1 MLSIEIKFL
10 NGRYHST
17 PWGKNV
23 NEGMVE
29 WPPSPFRF
37 IRGMI
42 DTWKRKEMELVDE
55 KVMEVIKKLSKEPP
69 VFYLPP
75 ASSSHK
81 RVFLSANKADPSE
94 KNLIFDAFVVL
105 KRENPVYMLWN
116 ELTLNSEDIKI
127 LNSILSSMNYLG
139 RSESWIEASAIQP
152 ETFNTPPHYF
162 KVPVSNGD
170 IKSDT
175 DPIDIAC
182 IVPWDQYSQ
191 QPFCFKKGKA
201 KKKLSFFDLICLTSK
216 EVMDMKLS
224 EHPAIKWETYRR
236 NTYCFDIN
244 HNPKS
249 SKTGSHINAVLYS
262 IETKVAPMIT
272 ETLEVAEKFRRKLM
286 GIHKKVKGES
296 AEISL
301 NFSGKKINGKSAEG
315 HNHTYY
321 LPLDKN
327 SDGYIDHIAV
337 LSNIPFDADELTALD
352 IISSLWQSK
361 NKPDLL
367 TIPVMWGNADNL
379 CRMSPTLQSA
389 TPFLPTRFWKKSRGD
404 LKEWLQNEVER
415 ELENHSIEAK
425 LINMEFVNQEDK
437 GDFIMKNSSLR
448 IKWHQFRRNRKED
461 KPRWG
466 YNLKLTFDRP
476 LNMPVSIGYASH
488 FGMGLFLPK

>member
-1 MLSIEIKFL
+1 MLSIKIKFL

-42 DTWKRKEMELVDE
+42 DTWKRKRMELEDE

-81 RVFLSANKADPSE
+81 RVFLSANKADPSK

-105 KRENPVYMLWN
+105 KKDSPLYMLWN

-139 RSESWIEASAIQP
+139 RSESWIEASSCQS
-152 ETFNTPPHYF
+152 ETFKTPPGYF
-162 KVPVSNGD
+162 KVPASNGD
-170 IKSDT
+170 IKSGT
-175 DPIDIAC
+175 EPIDIAC
-182 IVPWDQYSQ
+182 IIPWDQYSQ
-191 QPFCFKKGKA
+191 QPFHSKKGKA
-201 KKKLSFFDLICLTSK
+201 QKEFPFFDLICLTSK

-224 EHPAIKWETYRR
+224 EHPAIKWITYRR
-236 NTYCFDIN
+236 PIGCFDIN
-244 HNPKS
+244 YNDKS
-249 SKTGSHINAVLYS
+249 SKPGSDITAILYS
-262 IETKVAPMIT
+262 LETKVSPRIT

-286 GIHKKVKGES
+286 GIHKKVKGDS
-296 AEISL
+296 TKISL
-301 NFSGKKINGKSAEG
+301 NFSGKETNGKSARG

-337 LSNIPFDADELTALD
+337 ISNRPFDADELTALD

-361 NKPDLL
+361 NKPDIML
-367 TIPVMWGNADNL
+367 IPVMWGNAKNL
-379 CRMSPTLQSA
+379 CRMSPILQSA
-389 TPFLPTRFWKKSRGD
+389 TPFLPTRFWRKSRGD
-404 LKEWLQNEVER
+404 LVDWLRGEVER
-415 ELENHSIEAK
+415 ELKNHSVEAK
-425 LINMEFVNQEDK
+425 LLKMEFANPEYE
-437 GDFIMKNSSLR
+437 GDFIIKKSSQSL
-448 IKWHQFRRNRKED
+448 KCHQFRRSRKED
-461 KPRWG
+461 KPRRG

-476 LNMPVSIGYASH
+476 MKRPVSIGYASH
-488 FGMGLFLPK
+488 FGMGLFIPL